1 MTSVDFRI
9 LGPVEARVDGELRM
23 VPGLKPRALLAVL
36 LVNRGRVVSSDAIAE
51 AIWEGQG
58 PGAYA
63 ASLQVYVSTLRRTLG
78 SASGR
83 QLVTRQPPGYRLIV
97 DDDAVD
103 LGRFEKSAAVGNE
116 LLRTR
121 RYAEASAKFRAAL
134 AQWSG
139 PALADLS
146 ELRFAAE
153 FAVAVEEERLV
164 VLQARIEAD
173 LACGR
178 VSEVVGELTTLTG
191 QYPLR
196 EQFWVQ
202 LITALYRLDR
212 QADALDASRRI
223 RELLGDE
230 LGIDPSP
237 ALRELE
243 HKILRQELLP
253 AAGAGERSQGLLQTV
268 NATVAGSSFARL
280 VLSSGQVV
288 AISSKG
294 LRIGRMDDNDL
305 VLDDVKVSR
314 YHAHIV
320 DVGTGFAI
328 TDLRSTN
335 GTTVGSERVLDS
347 RVLRHQDVIG
357 IGSGQYIFECEPG

>member
-1 MTSVDFRI
+1 M
-9 LGPVEARVDGELRM
+9 DGELRT
-23 VPGLKPRALLAVL
+23 VPGLKPKALLAVL
-36 LVNRGRVVSSDAIAE
+36 LVNRGRAVSSDSIAE
-51 AIWEGQG
+51 AIWEGGG
-58 PGAYA
+58 PAEYA

-83 QLVTRQPPGYRLIV
+83 PLLTRQPPGYRLIV

-103 LGRFEKSAAVGNE
+103 VGRFQKTAAIGNE
-116 LLRTR
+116 LFRTR
-121 RYAEASAKFRAAL
+121 RFAEASAKFRAAL
-134 AQWSG
+134 GEWSG
-139 PALADLS
+139 QALADLA

-178 VSEVVGELTTLTG
+178 DSDVVGELTTLTG

-253 AAGAGERSQGLLQTV
+253 AAGGGERSQGMLQTV
-268 NATVAGSSFARL
+268 NATVAGSSSARL
-280 VLSSGQVV
+280 VLSSGRVV
-288 AISSKG
+288 RISGKG

-305 VLDDVKVSR
+305 VVDDVKVSR

-328 TDLRSTN
+328 NDLRSTN
-335 GTTVGSERVLDS
+335 GTTVGSERVLGS
-347 RVLRHQDVIG
+347 RVLHHQDVIG
-357 IGSGQYIFECEPG
+357 IGSGQYVFECEPD